1 MMIFFTW
8 LCIPFITVESFEVI
22 SIDILK
28 DFFLNKDIKDGI
40 LVTCLSTADTVN
52 AYKQLTE
59 NGLQINIF
67 NPSQINLLKS
77 TIHIDKYEK
86 IGIVLDLSC
95 EDSNEFFTDVPTFHE
110 KNSMY
115 SYNYHWL
122 MLHNKIDNETLQT
135 LSNLD
140 MNIDAEIWLAISQ
153 VTRSEYD
160 VYEVYN
166 TGRYHSGN
174 LIINLFGKWKK
185 HDGFPPL
192 KLYKYVRRS
201 NMTGVV
207 LRCIIVVTKKLT
219 NETFIDYISKPVQTH
234 IDSMNRFNY
243 ALLLHL
249 RDMYNFR

>member
-1 MMIFFTW
+1 MVIFILC
-8 LCIPFITVESFEVI
+8 LCISFITVDSFEVK
-22 SIDILK
+22 SLHILK
-28 DFFLNKDIKDGI
+28 DFFEKKDIKDGL
-40 LVTCLSTADTVN
+40 LVTCLSTVDTVN

-67 NPSQINLLKS
+67 NPSQINLLES
-77 TIHIDKYEK
+77 TIHIDKYDK

-95 EDSNEFFTDVPTFHE
+95 ENSNVFLKDISTLND
-110 KNSMY
+110 KNSIF
-115 SYNYHWL
+115 SYNYQWL
-122 MLHNKIDNETLQT
+122 MLNNKIDNETFQT

-140 MNIDAEIWLAISQ
+140 LNIDAEIWLAISN
-153 VTRSEYD
+153 VTHIEYD

-174 LIINLFGKWKK
+174 LIIKPFGKWQKVG
-185 HDGFPPL
+185 GFPLL
-192 KLYKYVRRS
+192 KPYKYVRRS

-207 LRCIIVVTKKLT
+207 LKCMIVVTKKLI
-219 NETFIDYISKPVQTH
+219 NETFINYISKPVQTH

-249 RDMYNFR
+249 RDIYNIR